1 MARIICKF
9 VFRSVMLVDKVSLDT
24 FFTIKTAINTKSSAQ
39 YSTVHG
45 KVNVNQLKV
54 NAFGLTFHWKKLQV
68 KS

>member
-1 MARIICKF
+1 MAASYEF
-9 VFRSVMLVDKVSLDT
+9 PVGS
-24 FFTIKTAINTKSSAQ
+24 